1 LSSRENDMSE
11 GLTESEKFVNSI
23 CERAFLNLWTH
34 PNPIGKKEKE
44 LCDCLIV
51 CGKHIV
57 IISVK
62 DIKYKDT
69 GDEAGFKRWTKA
81 AIDKSASQ
89 IWGAERWLNSS
100 VEFTRHD
107 GRQVELP
114 PKENRIVHRVSVSL
128 GSQRKIPTQS
138 GDLGNGIVHVCDE
151 FSLGAIFGLLDTITD
166 FVNFLTEVEG
176 LIKKAIIIFSGG
188 GIEDLLAI
196 YLLNNYSFPYK
207 EADLLIID
215 DTVFKGFIDSD
226 DYKSMQESYK
236 DSYFWDKLI
245 EHFIGDLLTDG
256 MFEYGANQVTDSQH
270 ALIQM
275 AFQPR
280 SHRANLVDAFS
291 EFLQK
296 PELKIAARV
305 VLAHQNTAFVFHL
318 GPSSDREARVQ
329 ELGLRCLVV
338 RGRLPDVKIVV
349 GISRDKL
356 GPSVDGYSHDI
367 VYVDIPE
374 WDDDFEEQV
383 NKIQKE
389 LGYFENASWAKR
401 P

>member
-1 LSSRENDMSE
+1 MSE

-34 PNPIGKKEKE
+34 PNPIGKKGKE

-69 GDEAGFKRWTKA
+69 GDEAGWKRWIKA

-114 PKENRIVHRVSVSL
+114 IKKNRIVHRISVSL
-128 GSQRKIPTQS
+128 GAQRKIPTQS

-166 FVNFLTEVEG
+166 FVSFLTEVED
-176 LIKKAIIIFSGG
+176 LTKRANIIFNGG

-196 YLLNNYSFPYK
+196 YLLNNYSFPYE

-215 DTVFKGFIDSD
+215 DTIFKGFINSD
-226 DYKSMQESYK
+226 AYKAMQKSFK
-236 DSYFWDKLI
+236 NSYFWDKLI
-245 EHFIGDLLTDG
+245 EHFVSDLLTNG
-256 MFEYGANQVTDSQH
+256 IFEYGTNQATDNQY

-275 AFQPR
+275 ALQPR
-280 SHRANLVDAFS
+280 YYRANLVNAFS

-296 PELKIAARV
+296 PGLKIAARV
-305 VLAHQNTAFVFHL
+305 VLAYQNTAFVFHL

-338 RGRLPDVKIVV
+338 RGRIPDVKIVV

-356 GPSVDGYSHDI
+356 GPSVVGYSHDI

-389 LGYFENASWAKR
+389 LGYFENVSWAKR

>member
-1 LSSRENDMSE
+1 MSE

-23 CERAFLNLWTH
+23 CERAFLNFWTH
-34 PNPIGKKEKE
+34 PNPIEKKGKE

-69 GDEAGFKRWTKA
+69 GDEAGWKRWTKA

-100 VEFTRHD
+100 VKFTRHD

-114 PKENRIVHRVSVSL
+114 IKENRIVHRISVSL
-128 GSQRKIPTQS
+128 GAQRKIPTQS

-166 FVNFLTEVEG
+166 FVSFLTDVEA
-176 LIKKAIIIFSGG
+176 LINRANIVFNGG

-196 YLLNNYSFPYK
+196 YLLNNHSFPYE
-207 EADLLIID
+207 EAELLIID
-215 DTVFKGFIDSD
+215 DTVFKGFISSD
-226 DYKSMQESYK
+226 DYRAIQESYK

-245 EHFIGDLLTDG
+245 EHFVGDLLTNG
-256 MFEYGANQVTDSQH
+256 IFEYGTNQATDNQY

-275 AFQPR
+275 ALQPR
-280 SHRANLVDAFS
+280 GHRANLVDAFS

-329 ELGLRCLVV
+329 ELGLRSLVV

-356 GPSVDGYSHDI
+356 GPSVVGYSHDI

-389 LGYFENASWAKR
+389 LGYFENVSWAKR

>member
-1 LSSRENDMSE
+1 MSE

-34 PNPIGKKEKE
+34 PNPIGKKGKE

-69 GDEAGFKRWTKA
+69 GDEAGWKRWTKA

-100 VEFTRHD
+100 VKFTRHD

-114 PKENRIVHRVSVSL
+114 IKENRIVHRISVSL
-128 GSQRKIPTQS
+128 GAQRKIPTQS

-166 FVNFLTEVEG
+166 FVSFLTDVEA
-176 LIKKAIIIFSGG
+176 LINRANIVFNGG

-196 YLLNNYSFPYK
+196 YLLNNHSFPYE
-207 EADLLIID
+207 EAELIIID
-215 DTVFKGFIDSD
+215 DTVFKGFISSD
-226 DYKSMQESYK
+226 DYRAIQESYK

-245 EHFIGDLLTDG
+245 EHFVGDLLTNG
-256 MFEYGANQVTDSQH
+256 IFEYGTNQATDNQY

-275 AFQPR
+275 ALQPR
-280 SHRANLVDAFS
+280 GHRANLVDAFS

-329 ELGLRCLVV
+329 ELGLRSLVV

-356 GPSVDGYSHDI
+356 GPSVVGYSHDI

>member
-1 LSSRENDMSE
+1 MSE

-34 PNPIGKKEKE
+34 PNPIGKKGKE

-114 PKENRIVHRVSVSL
+114 PKENRIVHRVSVSF

-166 FVNFLTEVEG
+166 FVSFLTDVEA
-176 LIKKAIIIFSGG
+176 LINRANIVFNGG

-196 YLLNNYSFPYK
+196 YLLNNHSFPYE

-215 DTVFKGFIDSD
+215 NTVFRGLVDSD
-226 DYKSMQESYK
+226 DYKAIQESYK

-256 MFEYGANQVTDSQH
+256 IFEYGTSQVTDSQH

-275 AFQPR
+275 ALQPHG
-280 SHRANLVDAFS
+280 HRANLVDAFS

-356 GPSVDGYSHDI
+356 GPSVVGYSHDI

-374 WDDDFEEQV
+374 WDDNLEEQV

>member
-1 LSSRENDMSE
+1 MSE

-23 CERAFLNLWTH
+23 CERAFLNFWTH
-34 PNPIGKKEKE
+34 PNPIGKKGKE

-69 GDEAGFKRWTKA
+69 GDEAGWKRWTKA

-100 VEFTRHD
+100 VKFTRHD

-114 PKENRIVHRVSVSL
+114 IKENRIVHRISVSL
-128 GSQRKIPTQS
+128 GAQRKIPTQS

-166 FVNFLTEVEG
+166 FVSFLTDVEA
-176 LIKKAIIIFSGG
+176 LINRANIVFNGG

-196 YLLNNYSFPYK
+196 YLLNNHSFPYE
-207 EADLLIID
+207 EAELIIID
-215 DTVFKGFIDSD
+215 DTVFKGFISSD
-226 DYKSMQESYK
+226 DYRAIQESYK

-245 EHFIGDLLTDG
+245 EHFVGDLLTNG
-256 MFEYGANQVTDSQH
+256 IFEYGTNQATDNQY

-275 AFQPR
+275 ALQPR
-280 SHRANLVDAFS
+280 GHRANLVDAFS

-329 ELGLRCLVV
+329 ELGLRSLVV

-356 GPSVDGYSHDI
+356 GPSVVGYSHDI

-389 LGYFENASWAKR
+389 LGYFENVSWAKR

>member
-1 LSSRENDMSE
+1 MSE

-34 PNPIGKKEKE
+34 PNPIGKKGKE

-69 GDEAGFKRWTKA
+69 GDEAGWKRWTKA

-114 PKENRIVHRVSVSL
+114 IKENRIVHRISVSL
-128 GSQRKIPTQS
+128 GAQRKIPTQS

-166 FVNFLTEVEG
+166 FVSFLTDVEA
-176 LIKKAIIIFSGG
+176 LINRANIVFNGG

-196 YLLNNYSFPYK
+196 YLLNNHSFPYE
-207 EADLLIID
+207 EAELIIID
-215 DTVFKGFIDSD
+215 DTVFKGFISSD
-226 DYKSMQESYK
+226 DYRAIQESYK

-245 EHFIGDLLTDG
+245 EHFVGDLLTNG
-256 MFEYGANQVTDSQH
+256 IFEYGTNQATDNQY

-275 AFQPR
+275 ALQPR
-280 SHRANLVDAFS
+280 GHRANLVDAFS

-329 ELGLRCLVV
+329 ELGLRSLVV

-356 GPSVDGYSHDI
+356 GPSVVGYSHDI

>member
-1 LSSRENDMSE
+1 MSE

-23 CERAFLNLWTH
+23 SEKAFLNLWTH

-51 CGKHIV
+51 CGNHII

-89 IWGAERWLNSS
+89 IWGAERWLDSS

-107 GRQVELP
+107 GRKVELP
-114 PKENRIVHRVSVSL
+114 SKEDRIVHRISVSL
-128 GSQRKIPTQS
+128 GAQRKISTKS
-138 GDLGNGIVHVCDE
+138 GDLGYGVVHVCDE

-166 FVNFLTEVEG
+166 FVSFLTEVEA
-176 LIKKAIIIFSGG
+176 LISRANIVFSGG

-196 YLLNNYSFPYK
+196 YLLNNYSFPYE

-215 DTVFKGFIDSD
+215 NTVFKGFIDSD
-226 DYKSMQESYK
+226 DYKAMQESYK
-236 DSYFWDKLI
+236 VSYFWDNLI
-245 EHFIGDLLTDG
+245 EHFVKDLLTDG
-256 MFEYGANQVTDSQH
+256 IFEYGTNQITNNQM

-275 AFQPR
+275 ALQPR
-280 SHRANLVDAFS
+280 GFRANLSESFL

-296 PELKIAARV
+296 PELKISSRV
-305 VLAHQNTAFVFHL
+305 VLGHNNTAFVFHL
-318 GPSSDREARVQ
+318 GPSSDRELRVQ

-338 RGRLPDVKIVV
+338 RGRVTNVKIVV

-356 GPSVDGYSHDI
+356 GRSEVGYSHDI
-367 VYVDIPE
+367 VYVDIPD
-374 WDDDFEEQV
+374 WDDNLEEQV
-383 NKIQKE
+383 NKIQEE
-389 LGYFENASWAKR
+389 LGYFANASWAKR
-401 P
+401 

>member
-1 LSSRENDMSE
+1 M
-11 GLTESEKFVNSI
+11 TI
-23 CERAFLNLWTH
+23 NL
-34 PNPIGKKEKE
+34 
-44 LCDCLIV
+44 CRS
-51 CGKHIV
+51 HI
-57 IISVK
+57 
-62 DIKYKDT
+62 
-69 GDEAGFKRWTKA
+69 R
-81 AIDKSASQ
+81 
-89 IWGAERWLNSS
+89 
-100 VEFTRHD
+100 
-107 GRQVELP
+107 
-114 PKENRIVHRVSVSL
+114 
-128 GSQRKIPTQS
+128 
-138 GDLGNGIVHVCDE
+138 
-151 FSLGAIFGLLDTITD
+151 
-166 FVNFLTEVEG
+166 
-176 LIKKAIIIFSGG
+176 
-188 GIEDLLAI
+188 
-196 YLLNNYSFPYK
+196 
-207 EADLLIID
+207 
-215 DTVFKGFIDSD
+215 
-226 DYKSMQESYK
+226 
-236 DSYFWDKLI
+236 YFWDKLI

-291 EFLQK
+291 EILQK

>member
-1 LSSRENDMSE
+1 MSE

-23 CERAFLNLWTH
+23 SKRAFLKLWTH
-34 PNPIGKKEKE
+34 PNPIGKKGKE

-51 CGKHIV
+51 CGIHIV

-69 GDEAGFKRWTKA
+69 GGEAGWKRWTKA

-89 IWGAERWLNSS
+89 IWGAERWLDSS

-114 PKENRIVHRVSVSL
+114 PKETRIVHRISVSL
-128 GSQRKIPTQS
+128 GAQRKIPTKS
-138 GDLGNGIVHVCDE
+138 GDLGNGVVHVCDE

-166 FVNFLTEVEG
+166 FVSFLTEVEA
-176 LIKKAIIIFSGG
+176 LINRANIIFSGG

-196 YLLNNYSFPYK
+196 YLLNNHSFPYEK
-207 EADLLIID
+207 ADLLVID
-215 DTVFKGFIDSD
+215 DTIYKGFIDSA
-226 DYKSMQESYK
+226 DYKAIQESYK

-245 EHFIGDLLTDG
+245 EHFVSDFLTDG
-256 MFEYGANQVTDSQH
+256 MFEHGTNQATDSQH

-275 AFQPR
+275 ALQPR
-280 SHRANLVDAFS
+280 GHRANLADVFS

-305 VLAHQNTAFVFHL
+305 ALAHQNTAFVFHL

-338 RGRLPDVKIVV
+338 RGRVPDVKIVV

-356 GPSVDGYSHDI
+356 GPSEVGYSHDI

-374 WDDDFEEQV
+374 WDDDLETQV
-383 NKIQKE
+383 TTIQKE
-389 LGYFENASWAKR
+389 LGYFENTSWAKR
-401 P
+401 PENA

>member
-1 LSSRENDMSE
+1 MSE

>member
-1 LSSRENDMSE
+1 MSE

-166 FVNFLTEVEG
+166 FVSFLTDVEA
-176 LIKKAIIIFSGG
+176 LINRANIVFNGG

-196 YLLNNYSFPYK
+196 YLLNNHSFPYE
-207 EADLLIID
+207 EAELIIID
-215 DTVFKGFIDSD
+215 DTVFKGFISSD
-226 DYKSMQESYK
+226 DYRAIQESYK

-245 EHFIGDLLTDG
+245 EHFVGDLLTNG
-256 MFEYGANQVTDSQH
+256 IFEYGTNQATDNQY

-275 AFQPR
+275 ALQPR
-280 SHRANLVDAFS
+280 GHRANLVDAFS

-305 VLAHQNTAFVFHL
+305 VLAHHNTAFVFHL

-329 ELGLRCLVV
+329 ELGLRSLVV

-356 GPSVDGYSHDI
+356 GPSVVGYSHDI

-389 LGYFENASWAKR
+389 LGYFENASWANR

>member
-1 LSSRENDMSE
+1 MSE

-34 PNPIGKKEKE
+34 PNPIGKKGKE

-69 GDEAGFKRWTKA
+69 GDEAGWKRWTKA

-151 FSLGAIFGLLDTITD
+151 FSLGAIFGLLNTITD
-166 FVNFLTEVEG
+166 FVSFLTEVEA
-176 LIKKAIIIFSGG
+176 LINRANIVFNGG

-196 YLLNNYSFPYK
+196 YLLNNHSFPYE

-256 MFEYGANQVTDSQH
+256 MFEYGANQATDNQY

-275 AFQPR
+275 ALQPR
-280 SHRANLVDAFS
+280 GHRANLVDAFS

-349 GISRDKL
+349 GISRDNL
-356 GPSVDGYSHDI
+356 GPSVVGYSHDI
-367 VYVDIPE
+367 VYVNIPE

>member
-1 LSSRENDMSE
+1 MSE

-23 CERAFLNLWTH
+23 SERAFLNLWTH

-51 CGKHIV
+51 CGNHIV

-62 DIKYKDT
+62 DIKYKET
-69 GDEAGFKRWTKA
+69 GDEAGWKRWTKT

-89 IWGAERWLNSS
+89 IWGAERWLDSS

-114 PKENRIVHRVSVSL
+114 PKENRIVHRISVSL
-128 GSQRKIPTQS
+128 GAQRKIPTIS
-138 GDLGNGIVHVCDE
+138 GDLGHGVVHVCDE
-151 FSLGAIFGLLDTITD
+151 FSLGGIFGLLDTITD
-166 FVNFLTEVEG
+166 FVSFLT
-176 LIKKAIIIFSGG
+176 AIETLLSRAKVVFSGG

-196 YLLNNYSFPYK
+196 YLLNNYSFPYE
-207 EADLLIID
+207 EADSLIID

-226 DYKSMQESYK
+226 DYKAIQESYK

-245 EHFIGDLLTDG
+245 EHFVVDLLTDG
-256 MFEYGANQVTDSQH
+256 MFEYGTNKITDNQQ
-270 ALIQM
+270 ALVQM
-275 AFQPR
+275 ALQPR
-280 SHRANLVDAFS
+280 GHRANLVDAFS

-305 VLAHQNTAFVFHL
+305 MLAHKNTAFVFHL

-356 GPSVDGYSHDI
+356 GPSEVGYSHDI

-374 WDDDFEEQV
+374 WNDDFEEQV
-383 NKIQKE
+383 TNIQKE
-389 LGYFENASWAKR
+389 LGYFENSSWANR
-401 P
+401 SENA

>member
-1 LSSRENDMSE
+1 M
-11 GLTESEKFVNSI
+11 
-23 CERAFLNLWTH
+23 H
-34 PNPIGKKEKE
+34 
-44 LCDCLIV
+44 
-51 CGKHIV
+51 
-57 IISVK
+57 
-62 DIKYKDT
+62 
-69 GDEAGFKRWTKA
+69 
-81 AIDKSASQ
+81 
-89 IWGAERWLNSS
+89 
-100 VEFTRHD
+100 
-107 GRQVELP
+107 
-114 PKENRIVHRVSVSL
+114 RISVSL
-128 GSQRKIPTQS
+128 GAQRKIPTQS

-166 FVNFLTEVEG
+166 FVSFLTEVED
-176 LIKKAIIIFSGG
+176 LTKRANIIFNGG

-196 YLLNNYSFPYK
+196 YLLNNYSFPYE

-215 DTVFKGFIDSD
+215 DTIFKGFINSD
-226 DYKSMQESYK
+226 AYKVMQKSFK
-236 DSYFWDKLI
+236 NSYFWDKLI
-245 EHFIGDLLTDG
+245 EHFVSDLLTNG
-256 MFEYGANQVTDSQH
+256 IFEYGTNQATDNQY

-275 AFQPR
+275 ALQPR
-280 SHRANLVDAFS
+280 YYRANLVDAFS

-296 PELKIAARV
+296 PGLKIAARV
-305 VLAHQNTAFVFHL
+305 VLAYQNTAFVFHL

-338 RGRLPDVKIVV
+338 RGRIPDVKIVV

-356 GPSVDGYSHDI
+356 GPSVVGYSHDI

>member
-1 LSSRENDMSE
+1 MSE

-34 PNPIGKKEKE
+34 PNPIGKKGKE

-69 GDEAGFKRWTKA
+69 GDEAGWKRWTKA

-89 IWGAERWLNSS
+89 IRGAERWLNSS

-114 PKENRIVHRVSVSL
+114 LKENRIVHRISVSL
-128 GSQRKIPTQS
+128 GAQRKIPTQS

-166 FVNFLTEVEG
+166 FVSFLTEVED
-176 LIKKAIIIFSGG
+176 LTKRANIIFNGG

-196 YLLNNYSFPYK
+196 YLLNNYSFPYE

-215 DTVFKGFIDSD
+215 DTIFKGFINSD
-226 DYKSMQESYK
+226 DYKVMQKSFK
-236 DSYFWDKLI
+236 NSYFWDKLI
-245 EHFIGDLLTDG
+245 EQFVGDLLTNG
-256 MFEYGANQVTDSQH
+256 IFEYGTNQATDNQY

-275 AFQPR
+275 AIQPR
-280 SHRANLVDAFS
+280 GHRANLVDAFS

-318 GPSSDREARVQ
+318 GPSSDRESRVQ

-356 GPSVDGYSHDI
+356 GPSVVGYSHDI

-374 WDDDFEEQV
+374 WDDNFEEQV